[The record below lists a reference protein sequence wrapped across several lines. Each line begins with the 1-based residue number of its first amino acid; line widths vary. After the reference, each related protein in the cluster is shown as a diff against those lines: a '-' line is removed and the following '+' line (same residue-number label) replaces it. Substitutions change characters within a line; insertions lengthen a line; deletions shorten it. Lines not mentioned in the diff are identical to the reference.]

1 MDSTSSRR
9 CRLFIVDNNEDLAW
23 SLSEV
28 LGLEPDIEPVGHWD
42 RGADALRKATEAR
55 ADVVILDFRLPDCTA
70 MKLLDDARAGSM
82 PFAILVYSGY
92 LSPEVAAAVLS
103 KGAAGYVT
111 KGGSVDLLL
120 QEIRR
125 AFQSLPA
132 ATGDGSAR
140 EASGRVV

>member
-1 MDSTSSRR
+1 MDSTSSQR

-28 LGLEPDIEPVGHWD
+28 LALEPDLEPVGYWD
-42 RGADALRKATEAR
+42 RGADALRKAQEAR
-55 ADVVILDFRLPDCTA
+55 ADVLILDFRLPDCTA
-70 MKLLDDARAGSM
+70 LKLLDDARASAM

-103 KGAAGYVT
+103 KGAAGYIT
-111 KGGSVDLLL
+111 KGGSVDALV

-125 AFQSLPA
+125 AYRALPNEARAA
-132 ATGDGSAR
+132 ATGAN
-140 EASGRVV
+140 SGGVV

>member
-1 MDSTSSRR
+1 MDSTSVRR

-28 LGLEPDIEPVGHWD
+28 LGLEPDIEPVGYWD
-42 RGADALRKATEAR
+42 KGADALRKAQDAG

-70 MKLLDDARAGSM
+70 LTLLDDARANAM

-111 KGGSVDLLL
+111 KGGSVEALV

-125 AFQSLPA
+125 AYQAQQES
-132 ATGDGSAR
+132 R
-140 EASGRVV
+140 RVV